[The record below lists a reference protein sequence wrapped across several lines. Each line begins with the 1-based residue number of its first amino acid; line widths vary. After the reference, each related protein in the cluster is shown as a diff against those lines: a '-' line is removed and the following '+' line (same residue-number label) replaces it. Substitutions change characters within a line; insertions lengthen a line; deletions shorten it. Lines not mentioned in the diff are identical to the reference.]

1 MVRDT
6 CSINKLVDLHIHSY
20 FSDGTMSPDCHG
32 TFKNT
37 LIDQMNTTIEQVDIR
52 MLLTEE

>member
-1 MVRDT
+1 MIT
-6 CSINKLVDLHIHSY
+6 SGS
-20 FSDGTMSPDCHG
+20 DCHG

>member
-37 LIDQMNTTIEQVDIR
+37 LIGQMNTTIEQVDIR